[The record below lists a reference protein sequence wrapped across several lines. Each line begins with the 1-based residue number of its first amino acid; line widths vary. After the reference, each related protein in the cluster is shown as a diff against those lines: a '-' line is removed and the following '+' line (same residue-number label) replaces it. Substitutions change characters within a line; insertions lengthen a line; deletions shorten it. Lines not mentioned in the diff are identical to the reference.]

1 MRPRPACHPK
11 TKAGGRR
18 FARRSAAL
26 AVVLLSVAPGVG
38 AQALRVEV
46 NVSQAVGPIRDVFG
60 VNRKP
65 GFSTRPTQGAALS
78 VDASTLYA
86 AFGVSQVR
94 LHDAGADL
102 CTTYTAAL
110 KQNTAV
116 SPPQTVTG
124 CELSGTGSVPTFTW
138 TPTSSADAD
147 LNNPANYDFTGVDT
161 ALKEVARAGAG
172 TYLRLG
178 ESYNGPNHT
187 ADPVAWAKVATNL
200 YQHVIGRFKPTA
212 GVAATNP
219 VFVEV
224 HNEPDGGFWRGT
236 PADFYTLFRE
246 TVTRVRAAAQAAGQP
261 LRIGGPGFTRSILT
275 SSKVA
280 GNPANG
286 FIAGVGLAQL
296 DFYSA
301 HLYGS
306 CDRASASE
314 SATFLRSLRAL
325 VNQQGGGTL
334 PIHITEWNIGLG
346 NQCGNSFFAEPRT
359 QSYASAVLTQFQDPA
374 QNIEAAHFYAGVPI
388 MALFD
393 FSTVAGK
400 ARINPSAWAF
410 WAHAPLRG
418 GTQVDTQVCQGSCKA
433 GPAAESLPLL
443 ALAAQLGDRVRVV
456 LTNDGASAQTATVQ
470 FKGLT
475 GSTYRSVALTPPG
488 AVQDVAVTG
497 DPGQVDA
504 TAVQTLLARPTQE
517 TRSELRPTAGTLEI
531 TATVPARGLQVLELQ
546 PQRTLTEQ
554 ADCLFGWGERQY
566 ATLFQP
572 QPQTSRAS
580 GDYHYRHYPATQTYV
595 GITLS
600 TQRLVFWDARGAEGV
615 QDLGPLGPWLTAA
628 GCS

>member
-1 MRPRPACHPK
+1 MSPVH
-11 TKAGGRR
+11 RR
-18 FARRSAAL
+18 IRSAVVAGFAAGAL
-26 AVVLLSVAPGVG
+26 CGPITIAH
-38 AQALRVEV
+38 AQGLRVEV
-46 NVSQAVGPIRDVFG
+46 NAAQTVGPIRDVFG

-65 GFSTRPTQGAALS
+65 GFSTRPSQGPAVP
-78 VDASTLYA
+78 VDAANLYA

-94 LHDAGADL
+94 LHDAGVDL
-102 CTTYTAAL
+102 CTTYTAATR
-110 KQNTAV
+110 QNTAV

-147 LNNPANYDFTGVDT
+147 LSNPANYDFSGTDT
-161 ALKEVARAGAG
+161 ALQEVARTGAG
-172 TYLRLG
+172 IYLRLG
-178 ESYNGPNHT
+178 ESYNGPNNT
-187 ADPVAWAKVATNL
+187 ADPVAWAKVATHL

-212 GVAATNP
+212 GVGPVNP

-236 PADFYTLFRE
+236 QSDFYTLFRE

-325 VNQQGGGTL
+325 VNQQGGSTL

-346 NQCGNSFFAEPRT
+346 NQCGNSFFSESRT

-393 FSTVAGK
+393 FSTAAGK

-418 GTQVDTQVCQGSCKA
+418 AHQVDTQVCQGSCKS
-433 GPAAESLPLL
+433 GPAAETLPLL
-443 ALAAQLGDRVRVV
+443 ALGVQQGDRVRVV
-456 LTNDGASAQTATVQ
+456 LTNDGTSSQTATVQ

-475 GSTYRSVALTPPG
+475 ANAYRAVTSTPPNI
-488 AVQDVAVTG
+488 VQEVPVSGSPA
-497 DPGQVDA
+497 QVDA
-504 TAVQTLLARPTQE
+504 GTLQTLLSRPVQE
-517 TRSELRPTAGTLEI
+517 TRSDLRPVSGVVEVS
-531 TATVPARGLQVLELQ
+531 ATVPARGLQVLELQ

-572 QPQTSRAS
+572 LPQASKAS
-580 GDYHYRHYPATQTYV
+580 GDYHYRHYPATQTYL
-595 GITLS
+595 GITLG
-600 TQRLVFWDARGAEGV
+600 TQRLVFWDARGAGGV
-615 QDLGPLGPWLTAA
+615 QDLGPLGPWLEAA
-628 GCS
+628 GCL